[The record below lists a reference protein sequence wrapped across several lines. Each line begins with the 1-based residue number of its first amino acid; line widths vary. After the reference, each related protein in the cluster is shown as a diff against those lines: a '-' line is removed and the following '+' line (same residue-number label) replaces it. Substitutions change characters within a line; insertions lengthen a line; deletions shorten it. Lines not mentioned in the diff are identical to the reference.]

1 MNGFETEAGESIDH
15 ACKRAVAWLLHHMAE
30 GVPNSSEV
38 TFDFNDTPVTA
49 TVNSDPKDLVAKW
62 VKDSDARREAYLN
75 SQEYKDRQAS
85 EAAQHKRKSEAAM
98 KETAQTEE
106 EMREAKEPWPYTIK
120 QLAEYIDS
128 LVYRQHDYGTCVY
141 AMSLAAVAAF
151 NYVAREL
158 GTTGFQSSCADLDII
173 RRTRHIDGPFMLI
186 KAEDALYPQ
195 YDLHGKLTETIV
207 SWHPWLADEAKK
219 KLANGDKAA
228 PTVKD
233 HWEKLS
239 VL

>member
-1 MNGFETEAGESIDH
+1 
-15 ACKRAVAWLLHHMAE
+15 
-30 GVPNSSEV
+30 
-38 TFDFNDTPVTA
+38 
-49 TVNSDPKDLVAKW
+49 
-62 VKDSDARREAYLN
+62 
-75 SQEYKDRQAS
+75 
-85 EAAQHKRKSEAAM
+85 M

-128 LVYRQHDYGTCVY
+128 LVYRQHRKCRNRQHRKCRNLY